1 MVGKD
6 GEHSDDEEN
15 NNDLVLAPCVN
26 ITSWEQNAG
35 SIDFVLC
42 AYNTALIQ
50 AGTSEIYVMN
60 TETGHLYME
69 QCRTEDFPG
78 RRRDSAEAGR
88 TGCQDQLQT
97 GYQCQ
102 DS

>member
-50 AGTSEIYVMN
+50 AGTSEI
-60 TETGHLYME
+60 
-69 QCRTEDFPG
+69 
-78 RRRDSAEAGR
+78 
-88 TGCQDQLQT
+88 
-97 GYQCQ
+97 
-102 DS
+102 